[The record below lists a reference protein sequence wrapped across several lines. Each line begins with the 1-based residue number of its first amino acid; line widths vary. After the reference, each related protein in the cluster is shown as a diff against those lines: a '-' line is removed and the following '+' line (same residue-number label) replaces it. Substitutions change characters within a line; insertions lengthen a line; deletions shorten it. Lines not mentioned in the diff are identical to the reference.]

1 MIGKTVTDQWVVHGG
16 AVSSAMARFP
26 EAPAPWVDLSTGIN
40 PRPWPVDQV
49 PAFDWTRLP
58 DPQQLA
64 ELEAT
69 AAHSFG
75 VEANHVCATPG
86 SELCLRLLA
95 NAGLPG
101 PFTCLWPAYRT
112 HAEGLPDCRPAAPEE
127 LAELAVAPGTLLL
140 ANPNNPDGRLLTA
153 VQLLEIAAAK
163 RRAKGWLVV
172 DEAFIDAHPEASI
185 ASRVWGGRREHGEL
199 PVVVLRS
206 FGKFFG
212 LPGVRLGF
220 LIGPRAIVEQMKAL
234 LGSWPLNSAA
244 VEIGRRA
251 YADAAWQAQAREQ
264 LAQEAG
270 KLKALLQDHGLK
282 PHGSSPLFQL
292 VEVEEE
298 SGGAFGLFEHL
309 ARHGILTRPF
319 SYNSRWLR
327 LGLPASMADYARLE
341 AALTAWRTA

>member
-1 MIGKTVTDQWVVHGG
+1 MTDEWVVHGG

-40 PRPWPVDQV
+40 PYPWPVDQV
-49 PAFDWTRLP
+49 PVFDWTRLP

-69 AAHSFG
+69 AAQYFG
-75 VEANHVCATPG
+75 VDAHHVCATPG

-95 NAGLPG
+95 NAGLPA

-112 HAEGLPDCRPAAPEE
+112 HAEGLPDCYLASPEE
-127 LAELAVAPGTLLL
+127 LAERAGAPGTLLL

-153 VQLLEIAAAK
+153 DQLLKIAAAK
-163 RRAKGWLVV
+163 RDAKGWLVV

-185 ASRVWGGRREHGEL
+185 ASKVWEDGRAQGEL

-212 LPGVRLGF
+212 LPGLRLGF
-220 LIGPRAIVEQMKAL
+220 LIGPRDIVVQMKAL
-234 LGSWPLNSAA
+234 LGSWPVNAAA

-251 YADAAWQAQAREQ
+251 LADAAWQAQARDR
-264 LAQEAG
+264 LAQEADN
-270 KLKALLQDHGLK
+270 LKAVLRDHGLE
-282 PHGSSPLFQL
+282 PQGNSPLFQL
-292 VEVEEE
+292 LEVEEE
-298 SGGAFGLFEHL
+298 RGGAIRLFEHL

-319 SYNSRWLR
+319 SYNPRWLR
-327 LGLPASMADYARLE
+327 LGLPASVADYARLE
-341 AALTAWRTA
+341 AALTAWRKA